1 MMTHQPV
8 SSSTIASVGYDA
20 SSETLEIAF
29 HKTGLYQYFNV
40 PAELY
45 EAMMAA
51 PSQGGFFNA
60 NIKNQFPY
68 ERL

>member
-1 MMTHQPV
+1 MMERQPV
-8 SSSTIASVGYDA
+8 SSSTIASVGFDG
-20 SSETLEIAF
+20 SSETLEIEF

-40 PAELY
+40 PAVLY

-51 PSQGGFFNA
+51 PSQGVFFNA